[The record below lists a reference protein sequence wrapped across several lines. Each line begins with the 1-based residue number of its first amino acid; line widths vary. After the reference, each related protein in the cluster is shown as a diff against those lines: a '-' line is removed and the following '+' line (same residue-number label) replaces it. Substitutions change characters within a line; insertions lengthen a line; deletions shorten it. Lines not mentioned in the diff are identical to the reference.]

1 MTRDAAALMKI
12 PMLPLKFLNDSQGD
26 SQDLKE
32 MVFSQEDSK
41 KAEVRDERLDDGEQ
55 TQDEAEA
62 IDNFGEQPEYLD
74 PDTLPDFEDKKK
86 DDEESN
92 NKGEEDRYDERAE
105 IDDKEFETGIIKNN
119 DSGNKLRITLV
130 ENSKVKIQ
138 EGLTRLKHNEVIA
151 LVKESVKDEKEIEDN
166 HKDDQRNLLAGD
178 RAP

>member
-1 MTRDAAALMKI
+1 MKQVKVEAAAKAVGRAVTRDAAALMKI

-86 DDEESN
+86 DKESN
-92 NKGEEDRYDERAE
+92 NKGEEDQDDERAE
-105 IDDKEFETGIIKNN
+105 IDDKDEIETGITKNN
-119 DSGNKLRITLV
+119 DSGSKL
-130 ENSKVKIQ
+130 
-138 EGLTRLKHNEVIA
+138 
-151 LVKESVKDEKEIEDN
+151 
-166 HKDDQRNLLAGD
+166 
-178 RAP
+178 